1 MNLLSSKKNLMI
13 TMLYPIIASIFIYKN
28 INGITLPFFSL
39 LTALY
44 IIYYMKYS
52 NVNIKK
58 DSYVILFFI
67 LLISISSFL
76 TNYSPIIHFNFIV
89 IIILFIITLIHNYV
103 DDEKFDLLN
112 YIFAVKTT
120 IFYPIFH
127 FFKILKWTE
136 NEIPNK
142 NNITN
147 DQIETIKRKPSLT
160 NPLMKNIIYGILISI
175 TLLLIIFPTLKSS
188 DIVFSKFIDK
198 IISELNIKEI
208 INFLLLI
215 IFLLILSHVLMKY
228 FYIYR
233 NKNYQYDNLKTGSV
247 ITGLISLIPITAI
260 YILYSYIQITK
271 LFINA
276 NLTYAEYA
284 REGFFQLLFVS
295 FINFVLI
302 IVFSHKIPANK
313 IMKALFTIISVCTLV
328 MTASST
334 YRMCLYVEHYDL
346 SHLRYFVFFALLII
360 TLSICGIIINIFYK
374 KFNLTKYF
382 LLIFMIFYTLLAFSR
397 PCKIIAKYNISHS
410 NILTFDNDYLE
421 NYSSDAAEIIYNYY
435 KENKEYIDNS
445 EILTLKYKNYFYA
458 EQIDY
463 NILSF
468 NLSKFEGNK
477 YYKLY
482 SANH

>member
-1 MNLLSSKKNLMI
+1 MNLLSSKKNLII
-13 TMLYPIIASIFIYKN
+13 TILYPIIASTFIYKN

-52 NVNIKK
+52 NINIKK
-58 DSYVILFFI
+58 DSFVILFFI

-103 DDEKFDLLN
+103 DDKNFDLLN

-147 DQIETIKRKPSLT
+147 NQIETIKRKPSLT

-175 TLLLIIFPTLKSS
+175 TLLIIIFPTLKSS

-247 ITGLISLIPITAI
+247 ITGLISLIPITLI

-284 REGFFQLLFVS
+284 REGFFQLLFGFCHV
-295 FINFVLI
+295 
-302 IVFSHKIPANK
+302 A
-313 IMKALFTIISVCTLV
+313 
-328 MTASST
+328 
-334 YRMCLYVEHYDL
+334 
-346 SHLRYFVFFALLII
+346 
-360 TLSICGIIINIFYK
+360 FY
-374 KFNLTKYF
+374 
-382 LLIFMIFYTLLAFSR
+382 I
-397 PCKIIAKYNISHS
+397 
-410 NILTFDNDYLE
+410 
-421 NYSSDAAEIIYNYY
+421 
-435 KENKEYIDNS
+435 
-445 EILTLKYKNYFYA
+445 
-458 EQIDY
+458 
-463 NILSF
+463 
-468 NLSKFEGNK
+468 
-477 YYKLY
+477 
-482 SANH
+482 